1 MAREV
6 QRVSNGQA
14 RRDWMYCAGRCAGS
28 RQTAG
33 SLAGINTGKKPGSQS
48 SIRARAARDVFKGTR
63 PLQAS
68 SASKSADAGRHGA
81 LWRTSPQSQPVS
93 ASEHLKGAE
102 SCISTAAI
110 NLPALSHA
118 ASAQQTLGAGAQ
130 SGKAASPASQPTSTD
145 KTWQASQRSG
155 SDSATPRGDGVVA
168 FFDFTLTAAGAHAYP
183 SATPVMRMN
192 VAMSPPGWMADRRW
206 IPGAPLLAVF
216 PARQTGLALV
226 FPPNH
231 RRYGSAKPALRTP
244 APRRRQSS
252 SSTPHHSVRWNAA
265 QQQLLRR
272 AGPLLDPGA
281 QAYKGHADET
291 ACWDCWSCCETC
303 LHPVIHWMARAHMA
317 VGRLLA
323 FAAVR
328 DEKLHLVPARH
339 GNFRILQHID
349 QSAPGLRERP
359 HLNSGRGEIWL
370 PLSESQV
377 PAMQW
382 KPGRCSLCKVL

>member
-1 MAREV
+1 
-6 QRVSNGQA
+6 
-14 RRDWMYCAGRCAGS
+14 
-28 RQTAG
+28 
-33 SLAGINTGKKPGSQS
+33 
-48 SIRARAARDVFKGTR
+48 
-63 PLQAS
+63 
-68 SASKSADAGRHGA
+68 
-81 LWRTSPQSQPVS
+81 
-93 ASEHLKGAE
+93 
-102 SCISTAAI
+102 
-110 NLPALSHA
+110 
-118 ASAQQTLGAGAQ
+118 
-130 SGKAASPASQPTSTD
+130 
-145 KTWQASQRSG
+145 
-155 SDSATPRGDGVVA
+155 
-168 FFDFTLTAAGAHAYP
+168 
-183 SATPVMRMN
+183 MRMN

-359 HLNSGRGEIWL
+359 HLVSVSGRRNSHAHEAHREAWD
-370 PLSESQV
+370 SQDDVSV
-377 PAMQW
+377 P
-382 KPGRCSLCKVL
+382 CSCAC